1 MNSHGASSYIFG
13 YPIAGTPPAFSWQI
27 QIQKENTKIQRT
39 LLHSLVLN
47 CGHITSLFLKKMA
60 FFMFSNPLLYRD
72 FLKLSLLLVCFRFW
86 LT

>member
-27 QIQKENTKIQRT
+27 QKQKENTKIQRT

-47 CGHITSLFLKKMA
+47 CGHITSLFLKKNGV
-60 FFMFSNPLLYRD
+60 FHVLQPII
-72 FLKLSLLLVCFRFW
+72 V
-86 LT
+86 